1 MSKRKRTEP
10 AASLAA
16 QRFGRYAEAYAT
28 AKTFAHADELALLVR
43 LAEPQAGWSMLDVA
57 TGAGHTA
64 LAFAPRVARV
74 VATDIALPML
84 EQGRRLA
91 AERGLLNVTF
101 ERADAERLPYAD
113 GAFDLVTCRIAP
125 HHFAAPA
132 RFLAEARRVLRPGGR
147 LLVQDHVLPEDSAAA
162 RAIDGFERLRD
173 PSHVRAFS
181 QGEWTRMLAEA
192 GLRIA
197 AAEHVLKRHDFAEW
211 TSRQGCSEKTV
222 ARLVALM
229 REMSPAVRDWMLPER
244 WGEGGASFCDHH
256 LVLLVEAR

>member
-16 QRFGRYAEAYAT
+16 ERFGRHAEAYAT

-43 LAEPQAGWSMLDVA
+43 LAEPQAGWSVLDVA

-91 AERGLLNVTF
+91 AERGLSNVAF
-101 ERADAERLPYAD
+101 EQADAERLPYA
-113 GAFDLVTCRIAP
+113 GGSFDLVTCRIAP

-132 RFLAEARRVLRPGGR
+132 LFLAGARRVLRPGGR
-147 LLVQDHVLPEDSAAA
+147 LLVQDHVLPDDDAAA
-162 RAIDGFERLRD
+162 RAVDGFERLRD

-181 QGEWTRMLAEA
+181 RGEWTRMLRDA
-192 GLRIA
+192 GFREVRDEL
-197 AAEHVLKRHDFAEW
+197 VLKRHDFAEW
-211 TSRQGCSEKTV
+211 TARQGCSEETV

-229 REMSPAVRDWMLPER
+229 REMSPVVRDWMLPER
-244 WGEGGASFCDHH
+244 WGEAGASFCDHH
-256 LVLLVEAR
+256 VILLAEAR